1 MINIRLKAF
10 QLRQYIYIYVIVV
23 LLALVQ
29 HHHHSQYHVYVW
41 HSHTCVWTMF
51 WFSISK
57 KVEKL
62 NYEKLRKVKSKSK
75 TKSYNVVKEPLDSKE
90 I

>member
-10 QLRQYIYIYVIVV
+10 QLRQYIYKYIYVIVV

-51 WFSISK
+51 WFFINK
-57 KVEKL
+57 KKL
-62 NYEKLRKVKSKSK
+62 NYEKLRKS
-75 TKSYNVVKEPLDSKE
+75 
-90 I
+90 